1 MKQRIKSLAAIGCAA
16 LALAFSAGMSTSA
29 QASFIALICDS
40 LSCSG
45 TAGTNYILVT
55 DGGVG
60 DANASAGAITE
71 TFSFGTL
78 SVLVNTSQSKPALGS
93 AATPQLDI
101 TFTVTGIG
109 TVYMFAS
116 DTDFTGIV
124 QMQGTVD
131 GNASGTSFEQI
142 GIFGADSNTN
152 PAPGSFPGTGLA
164 FSPTLSGTPFH
175 GDTTLTPILGTSVNP
190 YMLTIGLFVERDTS
204 GTTTGD
210 FNTNTTLQG
219 APEPATLA
227 LLGLGLAGLGWARRR
242 KQA

>member
-29 QASFIALICDS
+29 HASFIALICDS

-45 TAGTNYILVT
+45 AAGTNYLLVT

-60 DANASAGAITE
+60 DANGAAGAITE
-71 TFSFGTL
+71 TFSFGGL

-109 TVYMFAS
+109 TVWMYAS

-131 GNASGTSFEQI
+131 GNASGNSQEQI

-152 PAPGSFPGTGLA
+152 PAPGSFPGTILA
-164 FSPTLSGTPFH
+164 LSPVLSGTPFH
-175 GDTTLTPILGTSVNP
+175 GDTTLTPTLGTSVNP
-190 YMLTIGLFVERDTS
+190 YMLTIGLAVDRINT

-210 FNTNTTLQG
+210 FNTNTSG